1 MRTIIKITEVFNM
14 NEQISKLKDY
24 VEENKEDIQV
34 MSLIAGLM
42 ITSFMAGKVSARQDV
57 VLRASYTDKEGNL
70 IKEVYRRVIK

>member
-1 MRTIIKITEVFNM
+1 M
-14 NEQISKLKDY
+14 NEQISKLKEY
-24 VEENKEDIQV
+24 VDENKEDIQV

>member
-1 MRTIIKITEVFNM
+1 M
-14 NEQISKLKDY
+14 NEQISKLKEY

-42 ITSFMAGKVSARQDV
+42 ITSFMAGKVSVRQDV
-57 VLRASYTDKEGNL
+57 TLRASYTDKEGNL

>member
-1 MRTIIKITEVFNM
+1 MRTIIKFTEVFNM
-14 NEQISKLKDY
+14 NEQISKLKEY
-24 VEENKEDIQV
+24 VDENKEDIQV

>member
-1 MRTIIKITEVFNM
+1 M

>member
-1 MRTIIKITEVFNM
+1 M
-14 NEQISKLKDY
+14 NEQMSKLKDY

-57 VLRASYTDKEGNL
+57 TLRTSYTDKEGNL